1 MKINHLNQLKA
12 ISTVLILIAIMLMMC
27 SSCSL
32 FQKPEKEYTAN
43 EYIYSAFEEWYLWYD
58 QLPDIDPNDYQT
70 QQELIDAI
78 KVDQDRWSFAGSFT
92 ELKKLFEGGE
102 YTGFG
107 GGFILDADHQIKI
120 THVYQ
125 NSPFGQFGVERGWIV
140 NSVNGFDA
148 NNLTAVNNA
157 LNSKEDVQFVFTD
170 LDGKQHTTTV
180 KKTAIVMNTVM
191 YANMIEKDNHRIGY
205 LVFDSFLDVSKNELK
220 IEFEK
225 FQTQNITDLVVDFRY
240 NGGGVVDIAYQ
251 MIGMIGGDKV
261 AGQTISTLIHNDK
274 KSDNDV
280 PTVSDYSGPKV
291 NINTV
296 YFLTTSGTASASEL
310 VINCLEPFMEV
321 KLIGSNT
328 HGKPVGMYVLSVEK
342 IDLAILPI
350 CFKNI
355 NYEGYGD
362 YYSGLPADIFEID
375 DLSHNWG
382 DPEEA
387 MLKAALS
394 DITSPALALSNEL
407 KSAMV
412 KKQKPFEYQG
422 INQLINAY

>member
-1 MKINHLNQLKA
+1 MNRNQINWLKA
-12 ISTVLILIAIMLMMC
+12 ISTALIFIAIMLLL

-43 EYIYSAFEEWYLWYD
+43 EYIYAAFEEWYLWYD
-58 QLPDIDPNDYQT
+58 QLPDVDPNDYET
-70 QQELIDAI
+70 QEELIDAI
-78 KVDQDRWSFAGSFT
+78 KVSQDRWSFSGSFT

-102 YTGFG
+102 YNGFG

-120 THVYQ
+120 THVYK
-125 NSPFGQFGVERGWIV
+125 NSPFGEIGVERGWIV
-140 NSVNGFDA
+140 NTVNGFDV
-148 NNLTAVNNA
+148 NNLTEINNA
-157 LNSKEDVQFVFTD
+157 LNSNVDVQFVFTD
-170 LDGKQHTTTV
+170 PDGQQHSASV
-180 KKTAIVMNTVM
+180 KKEPIVMNTVM
-191 YANMIEKDNHRIGY
+191 YSEVIEKENHRIGY
-205 LVFDSFLDVSKNELK
+205 LVFDSFLDVSADELK
-220 IEFEK
+220 TEFEI
-225 FQTQNITDLVVDFRY
+225 FQSQNITDLVVDFRY

-261 AGQTISTLIHNDK
+261 TGQTISTLIHNDK
-274 KSDNDV
+274 KSSNDV

-321 KLIGSNT
+321 KLIGGNT
-328 HGKPVGMYVLSVEK
+328 HGKPVGMYVLSVEE

-387 MLKAALS
+387 MLKAALA
-394 DITSPALALSNEL
+394 DIITPALALSNEF
-407 KSAMV
+407 KSALV
-412 KKQKPFEYQG
+412 KQQKPFEYRG
-422 INQLINAY
+422 INQFINAY